1 MGKFVLTAIALLA
14 LSPMLA
20 TAVSRGT
27 SLPPAEQKELNR
39 EERRFQEDFAELEDS
54 YNCPNF
60 DYREGSEQQDEFDAR
75 LVRLNARRRNAYTS
89 RKQSPPSDF
98 FCEGGSGA

>member
-1 MGKFVLTAIALLA
+1 MGKLILILAGLLGLAPLA
-14 LSPMLA
+14 LAGGGVPLTPRVQA
-20 TAVSRGT
+20 
-27 SLPPAEQKELNR
+27 ELNR